1 MDRLKFFF
9 LSSLCYSFTL
19 VSSYSV
25 RLPVAGRFRFI
36 SSSVLQQQSTQ
47 QQSGTS
53 SIRASQLTVADLDH
67 LSTKQALVSI
77 CGTIDYDNPSLL
89 ESKISIC
96 KAAPTICQY
105 VIANPVVFFQNPKIA
120 ALYGVDVDII
130 PKSTPLTDLARLL
143 PVIYIA
149 DNHPEYGMLGLQLN
163 KKSNYTLNTAY
174 DGIYSGLKT
183 LRNRPVYIG
192 GAQNRGSSFTMVHR
206 KVGFP
211 ENRSWKTIP
220 GNTEFRLFFS
230 PDIAMANELCSTKD
244 ALPSEFKFFQFATIW
259 QPRQLEL
266 EYDKKLWIT
275 INGPVQVIYCTA
287 RVASMRQGMGGS
299 LNDDEY

>member
-1 MDRLKFFF
+1 MVDRLKFFI
-9 LSSLCYSFTL
+9 LSCLCYSLLAL

-25 RLPVAGRFRFI
+25 RLPVVGRFRSI
-36 SSSVLQQQSTQ
+36 SSSVLQQLSTQ
-47 QQSGTS
+47 QQSGMS
-53 SIRASQLTVADLDH
+53 SNIIRASPMTVADLDH

-77 CGTIDYDNPSLL
+77 CGVIDYNSQPFL
-89 ESKISIC
+89 ESKISIS

-120 ALYGVDVDII
+120 ALYGVDVDSI
-130 PKSTPLTDLARLL
+130 PKSTPLADLARLL

-183 LRNRPVYIG
+183 LRDRPVYIG

-244 ALPSEFKFFQFATIW
+244 ALPTEFKFFQYATIW

-275 INGPVQVIYCTA
+275 ISGPVQVG
-287 RVASMRQGMGGS
+287 R
-299 LNDDEY
+299 

>member
-96 KAAPTICQY
+96 KAAPTICHY